1 MSSPKYSNV
10 LRSLVLRFEYF
21 LFSQVFSSMVLVVVS
36 IGMVLIVSCVLMFG
50 PQGVALLGG
59 VGLLE

>member
-36 IGMVLIVSCVLMFG
+36 IGMVLIVSCVLMLG